1 MARKLYSHDTDN
13 ITVIQSVATAKLRF
27 YLNCFR
33 ASGWPGRLP
42 RMAGSL
48 SPNERSDV
56 PQSLKKRAAELE
68 RQVKEYAENVKRVL
82 REYRETQRASARLDQ
97 APPARVRARLLRK
110 RRDVER
116 ANAEY
121 MALQK
126 ELDSIRSR
134 MQARK

>member
-1 MARKLYSHDTDN
+1 M
-13 ITVIQSVATAKLRF
+13 
-27 YLNCFR
+27 
-33 ASGWPGRLP
+33 P
-42 RMAGSL
+42 
-48 SPNERSDV
+48 SPVCRQFEFSSERSDV

-68 RQVKEYAENVKRVL
+68 RQVKEYAETVKRIL
-82 REYRETQRASARLDQ
+82 REYRETQRASGKVDQ
-97 APPARVRARLLRK
+97 SPTGRGRAQLLRK

-126 ELDSIRSR
+126 ELDSIRTR

>member
-1 MARKLYSHDTDN
+1 
-13 ITVIQSVATAKLRF
+13 
-27 YLNCFR
+27 
-33 ASGWPGRLP
+33 
-42 RMAGSL
+42 
-48 SPNERSDV
+48 V

-68 RQVKEYAENVKRVL
+68 RQVKEYAEIVKRVL
-82 REYRETQRASARLDQ
+82 REYRETQRASTRLDQ

-126 ELDSIRSR
+126 ELDLIRHR
-134 MQARK
+134 LQARK